1 MIASLIPLLLDDEDI
16 IQGGDSVPDSGTA
29 GLLLGIAVVA
39 TGLFARF
46 KGKK

>member
-1 MIASLIPLLLDDEDI
+1 MIASLIPLLLAQINELPAE
-16 IQGGDSVPDSGTA
+16 SVPDAGTA